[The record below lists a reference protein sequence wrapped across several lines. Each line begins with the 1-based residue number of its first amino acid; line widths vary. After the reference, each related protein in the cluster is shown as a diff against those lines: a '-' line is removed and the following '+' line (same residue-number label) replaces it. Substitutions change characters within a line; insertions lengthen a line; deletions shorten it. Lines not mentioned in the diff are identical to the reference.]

1 LEQRRFA
8 ISCLFPQPLLS
19 FPLLTNRY
27 GGGMTNTNRNLMELA
42 RKFHADFPEGIRQ
55 YLNSRGIPD
64 ELIEKHLL
72 GWNS

>member
-1 LEQRRFA
+1 
-8 ISCLFPQPLLS
+8 
-19 FPLLTNRY
+19 
-27 GGGMTNTNRNLMELA
+27 MTNTNRNLMELA